1 MKEVKMTEKQNV
13 FKELLKLKDNSYSP
27 YSNFKVACLIY
38 LNNNEIIKGVN
49 VENAAYPATICA
61 ERTAL
66 SQVYSLGYKKED
78 IKSLEL
84 YTDSESLGSPC
95 GVCRQ
100 VISELVNWTTPISIY
115 NKNGFQ
121 LETNINELLPHAFEP
136 AQLIK

>member
-1 MKEVKMTEKQNV
+1 MANNQTV
-13 FKELLKLKDNSYSP
+13 FEELLKLKENSYSP

-38 LNNNEIIKGVN
+38 LKDGQAVKGTN
-49 VENAAYPATICA
+49 IENASYPATICG

-84 YTDSESLGSPC
+84 YTDSDNLGTPC

-100 VISELVNWTTPISIY
+100 FISELVEWSTPISIY
-115 NKNGFQ
+115 SKKGFQ
-121 LETNINELLPHAFEP
+121 IETNIKELLPFAFEP
-136 AQLIK
+136 EQLLK